1 MGARVLY
8 LLLGDVGDVGVDGD
22 VERKGR
28 EGGMGGG
35 NGRDS
40 GKIVVLGG

>member
-28 EGGMGGG
+28 EGWEEGMAEILA
-35 NGRDS
+35 R
-40 GKIVVLGG
+40 